1 MMAITGTSLAAAA
14 AAALLFRL
22 FLASGDNLLVM
33 LLAFFAAPLP
43 IMVAALGW
51 GHGAGLGSALAGAL
65 LIAFVLD
72 LKAAAV
78 FLGCIGLPAWWL
90 AYLALLG
97 RPGADGQG
105 LTWYPLSRLLAW
117 IAATVT
123 AVVCAAVLSLSTTY
137 AGYQAVVDKTTEI
150 LAPVLTRLSEPSA
163 ALDPAAI
170 QALTRDFV
178 EAMPIGSAAW
188 NVLVLALDLWLA
200 AKIVQALQRLP
211 RPFPVLADELMLAP
225 WIAGLFVGLLAL
237 VWGDGFVALFA
248 AVAAAALAMAFA
260 LVGLACL
267 HRRTRGFDARG
278 PVLFGAYALL
288 VFLAGPALL
297 IFAVVGLIDTL
308 LRRQRLARSAE

>member
-1 MMAITGTSLAAAA
+1 MMATIGTSLAAAA
-14 AAALLFRL
+14 AAALLFRV
-22 FLASGDNLLVM
+22 FLESGDTFLVM
-33 LLAFFAAPLP
+33 LLAFFASPLP

-51 GHGAGLGSALAGAL
+51 GHSAGLGGALAGTL

-78 FLGCIGLPAWWL
+78 FLVCIGLPAWWL

-97 RPGADGQG
+97 RPAADGQG

-117 IAATVT
+117 LAATVT
-123 AVVCAAVLSLSTTY
+123 AVVCAAVLSISTTY

-150 LAPVLTRLSEPSA
+150 LTPVLSRLSESSA
-163 ALDPAAI
+163 TLDPAALET
-170 QALTRDFV
+170 LTRDFV

-200 AKIVQALQRLP
+200 ANIVQALRRLP
-211 RPFPVLADELMLAP
+211 RPFPVLSDELRLAP
-225 WIAGLFVGLLAL
+225 WIAGLFIVLLAL
-237 VWGDGFVALFA
+237 AWLSGFVGLFA
-248 AVAAAALAMAFA
+248 AVAAAALAMIFA

-278 PVLFGAYALL
+278 PILFGAYALL
-288 VFLAGPALL
+288 VLLAGPALL
-297 IFAVVGLIDTL
+297 ILAVVGLIDTL
-308 LRRQRLARSAE
+308 VRSPRLSRSVE